1 MPATVSPIRPGAV
14 LVERGVV
21 QYAVPLTVEPVPRPC
36 PVCGVMIDA
45 HDLYWAV
52 QRLRSLPTEPTISP
66 EDALRAAGIA
76 DARQAK
82 YQRRL
87 STLLAGRAKAGA

>member
-1 MPATVSPIRPGAV
+1 MEGPPVPDDGRVAPARPA
-14 LVERGVV
+14 
-21 QYAVPLTVEPVPRPC
+21 PRPC
-36 PVCGVMIDA
+36 PVCGVVIDA

-52 QRLRSLPTEPTISP
+52 QRLRSRKISP
-66 EDALRAAGIA
+66 EDTLHAAGID